1 MKREKKKRRQDKRRE
16 KEKQVL
22 PVIEFQDLRRRAV
35 SLPLCH
41 VEHTVKVSKI
51 FIKTLSPRISTSA
64 PCIML
69 IERY

>member
-1 MKREKKKRRQDKRRE
+1 MKREKKRREDKRTE

-22 PVIEFQDLRRRAV
+22 PVIEFQNLQRRVV

-41 VEHTVKVSKI
+41 VEHTAKVSKI
-51 FIKTLSPRISTSA
+51 FIKTLSPRTSTSA

-69 IERY
+69 IEPY

>member
-1 MKREKKKRRQDKRRE
+1 MKREKKKRREDKRRE

-22 PVIEFQDLRRRAV
+22 PVIEFQDLQRRAV

-41 VEHTVKVSKI
+41 VEHIVKVSKI
-51 FIKTLSPRISTSA
+51 FTKTLLPRTSTSA

-69 IERY
+69 IEPY

>member
-1 MKREKKKRRQDKRRE
+1 MKREKKRREDKRRE

-22 PVIEFQDLRRRAV
+22 PVVEFQNLQRQAV

-51 FIKTLSPRISTSA
+51 FIKTLFPRTSTSA

-69 IERY
+69 IEPY

>member
-1 MKREKKKRRQDKRRE
+1 MKRGKKKKRQDKRSE

-22 PVIEFQDLRRRAV
+22 PVIEFQDLQRRAV

-41 VEHTVKVSKI
+41 VEHIVKVSKI
-51 FIKTLSPRISTSA
+51 FTKTLFPRTSTNA

-69 IERY
+69 IEPY